1 MLLLVNNA
9 HEKND
14 EETRQ
19 AKFYKHACNLH
30 LCFNF
35 ALMLDE
41 NVLIFSQSEVHDF
54 FHLHYFCFIMSQ
66 SNILSF
72 TVLLIC
78 DV

>member
-19 AKFYKHACNLH
+19 TKFHKDVCNLH

-41 NVLIFSQSEVHDF
+41 NVLIFSQSEYIIFYSVID
-54 FHLHYFCFIMSQ
+54 M
-66 SNILSF
+66 
-72 TVLLIC
+72 
-78 DV
+78 

>member
-9 HEKND
+9 REKND

-19 AKFYKHACNLH
+19 TKFYNDVCNLH

-41 NVLIFSQSEVHDF
+41 NILIFSQSEVI
-54 FHLHYFCFIMSQ
+54 YY
-66 SNILSF
+66 
-72 TVLLIC
+72 LL
-78 DV
+78 